1 MSIADPRI
9 ATGMR
14 QQFEWRRRLIADG
27 ARSIGWKLGFG
38 AQVAMERL
46 SLEAPLVGFLTDA
59 TVRPSGSTVTIS
71 DWIRPVVEP
80 ELAIYMDADLTD
92 GSDADATRQAIG
104 AVGPAIELADIV
116 FEPENV
122 EEILAVNIFHRAV
135 ILGQPDYTRA
145 EARLFGLTAE
155 VTVDG
160 VPTASTSELVRL
172 TGQIVPIIGSL
183 ADLLLRSG
191 EVLRAGDLV
200 ITGSVVPALAAVAPT
215 EISYR
220 LAPLE
225 PIRVSLR

>member
-1 MSIADPRI
+1 MSFADPRI
-9 ATGMR
+9 AAGMR
-14 QQFEWRRRLIADG
+14 QQFEWRRRLIAEG

-59 TVRPSGSTVTIS
+59 TVLPTGSTVTIT

-80 ELAIYMDADLTD
+80 ELAIYMDADLTH

-122 EEILAVNIFHRAV
+122 EEILAANIFHRAV
-135 ILGQPDYTRA
+135 ILGEPDHKRSGA
-145 EARLFGLTAE
+145 HLAGLIAE

-160 VPTASTSELVRL
+160 NTNVSTSNLERL
-172 TGQIVPIIGSL
+172 TGEIVPIIGSL
-183 ADLLLRSG
+183 ADLLARSG

-200 ITGSVVPALAAVAPT
+200 ITGSVVPPLAAVAPT

-220 LAPLE
+220 LTPME
-225 PIRVSLR
+225 PIKVSLR

>member
-1 MSIADPRI
+1 
-9 ATGMR
+9 MR
-14 QQFEWRRRLIADG
+14 QQFEWRRRLIAEG

-46 SLEAPLVGFLTDA
+46 SLKVPLVGFLTDA
-59 TVRPSGSTVTIS
+59 TVLPSGSTVTIT

-80 ELAIYMDADLTD
+80 ELAIYMEAALTH

-122 EEILAVNIFHRAV
+122 DEILAANIFHRAV
-135 ILGQPDYTRA
+135 ILGEPDDKRSGA
-145 EARLFGLTAE
+145 HLAGLIAE

-160 VPTASTSELVRL
+160 NTTASTSNLERL
-172 TGQIVPIIGSL
+172 TGEIVPIIGSL
-183 ADLLLRSG
+183 ADLLAQSG

-200 ITGSVVPALAAVAPT
+200 ITGSVVPPLAAVAPT
-215 EISYR
+215 EISYQ
-220 LAPLE
+220 LTPME
-225 PIRVSLR
+225 PIKVSLR